1 MNRDAPG
8 RVVPPTRISGGSPMS
23 LMRTL
28 AKVALGAVV
37 ALQSLALL
45 AWGWW
50 LVAEIRADSVRAKEK
65 KNK

>member
-1 MNRDAPG
+1 MPAMALVALYQG
-8 RVVPPTRISGGSPMS
+8 LPP
-23 LMRTL
+23 L
-28 AKVALGAVV
+28 AKAALGAVV

-65 KNK
+65 KDK